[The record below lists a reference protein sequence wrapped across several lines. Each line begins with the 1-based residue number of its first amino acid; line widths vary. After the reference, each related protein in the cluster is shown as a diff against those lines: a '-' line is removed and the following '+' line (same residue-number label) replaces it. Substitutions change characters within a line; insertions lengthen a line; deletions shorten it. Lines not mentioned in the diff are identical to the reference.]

1 MYLGI
6 DLGTSEVKAL
16 VIDENNAVVAS
27 HSAPLTIQRP
37 HPHWSEQAAA
47 GMVGSHGISDSHAA
61 GKMWPSLVRD

>member
-16 VIDENNAVVAS
+16 VIDENNEIVAT

-37 HPHWSEQAAA
+37 HPHWSEQSPQAWWEATEY
-47 GMVGSHGISDSHAA
+47 
-61 GKMWPSLVRD
+61 L

>member
-16 VIDENNAVVAS
+16 VINENNGVVAT

-37 HPHWSEQAAA
+37 KPHWSEQSPESWWEATEYLIATSGRSAATT
-47 GMVGSHGISDSHAA
+47 G
-61 GKMWPSLVRD
+61 RR